1 MISSSEFKK
10 RTYSW
15 FLLQIPL
22 FNLMN
27 DCPLN
32 FDELPWQH
40 NQQFYTDLEVNCLN
54 VVNLYLNLSLI
65 KTVITDSK
73 VIPEVIIQVDNILNK
88 NINDTYIPS
97 PRFFK

>member
-10 RTYSW
+10 QTYLW

-27 DCPLN
+27 DCSLN

-40 NQQFYTDLEVNCLN
+40 NQQFYTDLEVNFLN
-54 VVNLYLNLSLI
+54 VV
-65 KTVITDSK
+65 TVITDSK
-73 VIPEVIIQVDNILNK
+73 VIP
-88 NINDTYIPS
+88 
-97 PRFFK
+97 